1 MLRFRGTWHGEA
13 KRMTTLLFD
22 DRTTELTGEIKRGD
36 ELWIATRQCADATGW
51 RPTPEGMCQGPV
63 CMPIPPE
70 GGWIEG
76 EHFNVCAFARSRRQG
91 VARDHERDI
100 WSFGPV
106 PESRLASGEAPDFS
120 LPDFGGRL
128 HRLSD
133 YRGKKVLLMTWAS
146 W

>member
-1 MLRFRGTWHGEA
+1 
-13 KRMTTLLFD
+13 MTTLLFD
-22 DRTTELTGEIKRGD
+22 DHTTECEGALQRGD
-36 ELWIATRQCADATGW
+36 DLWIAMGQCADATGW
-51 RPTPEGMCQGPV
+51 RVTPEGMCQGPV
-63 CMPIPPE
+63 CIPIPRE

-76 EHFNVCAFARSRRQG
+76 DRFNVSAFARYRRQG
-91 VARDHERDI
+91 VARDPERDI
-100 WSFGPV
+100 WSFGPA

-120 LPDFGGRL
+120 LPDFAGRL